1 MIRKTP
7 LEDETPYVK
16 RILNITSH
24 SKYSG
29 DESGI
34 IEDSDKRIFKR
45 ILKDIIE
52 TFNFNIDTTNI
63 NI

>member
-1 MIRKTP
+1 MIKKTP
-7 LEDETPYVK
+7 LEDEAPYVK

-24 SKYSG
+24 SKDSG
-29 DESGI
+29 DESKI

-45 ILKDIIE
+45 ILKDIII
-52 TFNFNIDTTNI
+52 TYNFNIDTSSI